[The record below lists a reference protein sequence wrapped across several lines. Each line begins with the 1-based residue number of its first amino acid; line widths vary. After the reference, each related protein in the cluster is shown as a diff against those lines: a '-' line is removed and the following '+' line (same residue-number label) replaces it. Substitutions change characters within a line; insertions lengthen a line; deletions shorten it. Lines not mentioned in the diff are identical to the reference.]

1 LSGGKRLVYVITT
14 FLILNKMTG
23 IDKNIL
29 HGWVSDQ
36 LKKVTTEEAKEI
48 LQELFEDFYL
58 EEVEVSEDRTEN

>member
-1 LSGGKRLVYVITT
+1 MT

>member
-1 LSGGKRLVYVITT
+1 
-14 FLILNKMTG
+14 MTG

-36 LKKVTTEEAKEI
+36 LKKVTTEESKEI

>member
-1 LSGGKRLVYVITT
+1 MSGGKRLVYVITT